1 MHYLKNIIL
10 KTLGWVNFIAFI
22 IAACAVDS
30 NSWIPFIICCITGCY
45 LALFAYANNW
55 FEDYVDED

>member
-10 KTLGWVNFIAFI
+10 RTLGWANLIVFI
-22 IAACAVDS
+22 IAVCAIDS
-30 NSWIPFIICCITGCY
+30 NSWIPFIICCITGGY

-55 FEDYVDED
+55 HEDYVDED